1 MIRHVPNLLSALRL
15 LAAPFAA
22 WLIVAGHDTAAL
34 CVFALAGASDGL
46 DGWVARRFGF
56 TSSFGAWLDPAADKL
71 LMLLCFTAL
80 TMIHASPV
88 WLLGLVVARDAC
100 IVMGW
105 AIIRLAHLSLP
116 QQPLML
122 GKASTA
128 AQILYILLLLVLLA
142 LGLEWPRLTGVAAGL
157 TGIFT
162 LLSGGAYAGLFL
174 HGIVRRKI

>member
-22 WLIVAGHDTAAL
+22 WLVVAGHDTAAL

-46 DGWVARRFGF
+46 DGWIARRFGF
-56 TSSFGAWLDPAADKL
+56 TSRFGAWLDPAADKL

-80 TMIHASPV
+80 AMIHAAPF

-100 IVMGW
+100 IVLGW
-105 AIIRLAHLSLP
+105 GIITLAGLP
-116 QQPLML
+116 VPQEPHAL

-142 LGLEWPRLTGVAAGL
+142 FGLAWPRLTGVAAVL

-174 HGIVRRKI
+174 RGIVRRET